1 MQSSVRCKPMKKGE
15 HEMNIL
21 VINAGSSSL
30 KYQLLNPETEQLL
43 AKGLC
48 ERIGIDGKFTYK
60 PQVAGKEKLDAVDVP
75 MPTHAEAIK
84 TVLDTLVDPANG
96 VIASMKEIDAVGHR
110 VAHGGEKFAQSALI
124 TDDVMKIIEDC
135 IPLAPLH
142 NPANITGIKACQEVM
157 PGVPMVAVFDTAF
170 HQTMPARAFIYPI
183 PYEYYTQDGIRR
195 YGFHGTSH
203 SYVSKRAAQILGLPI
218 EVLKIV
224 TCHLGN
230 GSSVDAIAGGKSIET
245 SMGFTPLDGLPMGTR
260 CGSID
265 VSIIEFLMKH
275 HNMSI
280 EDVMN
285 ILNKKSGM
293 LGVSGVSSDFRDLE
307 KAAEEGNERAKLAID
322 IFCYKTHKRIG
333 SAAAAMNGID
343 VLIFTAGV
351 GENSPELREK
361 IATGLDFMG
370 VKIDH
375 TKNMVHGEEAIV
387 STDDSRVKV
396 LVIPTNEELVIAQDT
411 ARIVSG
417 K

>member
-1 MQSSVRCKPMKKGE
+1 
-15 HEMNIL
+15 MNIL

-30 KYQLLNPETEQLL
+30 KYQLLNPETEELL

-60 PQVAGKEKLDAVDVP
+60 PQIEGKQKLDAVDVS

-84 TVLDTLVDPANG
+84 TVLNTLVDPENG

-110 VAHGGEKFAQSALI
+110 VVHGGEKFACSVLI
-124 TDDVMKIIEDC
+124 NDDVMKAIEEC

-142 NPANITGIKACQEVM
+142 NPANITGIKACEEVM

-170 HQTMPARAFIYPI
+170 HQTMPPRAFTYAV
-183 PYEYYTQDGIRR
+183 PYEFYTNDHIRR

-203 SYVSKRAAQILGLPI
+203 SYVSKRAAEILGLPV

-224 TCHLGN
+224 NCHLGN

-265 VSIIEFLMKH
+265 VSIIEYMMEN

-280 EDVMN
+280 EQVMDV
-285 ILNKKSGM
+285 LNKKSGM
-293 LGVSGVSSDFRDLE
+293 LGISGVSSDFRDLE
-307 KAAEEGNERAKLAID
+307 KAAEEGNERAALAID
-322 IFCYKTHKRIG
+322 IFCYKTHKRIA

-361 IATGLDFMG
+361 IASGLDFMG
-370 VKIDH
+370 IKIDH
-375 TKNMVHGEEAIV
+375 DKNMVRGQEALI
-387 STDDSRVKV
+387 STSDSRVKI

-411 ARIVSG
+411 ARLVAG
-417 K
+417 N